1 MEELFDQAEKGNTQ
15 LCPAKREDLEL
26 LTIMALVDGEISTDE
41 WKLLVKFAQ
50 RMGLALL
57 GVRNII
63 GGIESG
69 ELVTS

>member
-1 MEELFDQAEKGNTQ
+1 MTTNQAQPSPT
-15 LCPAKREDLEL
+15 KREDLEL
-26 LTIMALVDGEISTDE
+26 VTIMALVDGEISTDE

-57 GVRNII
+57 DVRNII
-63 GGIESG
+63 RGIESG

>member
-1 MEELFDQAEKGNTQ
+1 MVVAAPFVAGSCL
-15 LCPAKREDLEL
+15 PVS
-26 LTIMALVDGEISTDE
+26 MALVDGEISTDE

-57 GVRNII
+57 DVRNII
-63 GGIESG
+63 RGIETG